1 MARIRTVTIRV
12 PESWCGQVNSRWMRQ
27 MLAGWLQH
35 PRPLP
40 ADPGPG
46 GAYLRLSIP
55 ERPLDAF
62 VEAVG
67 GDQSVALR
75 RLIAANLPLPAGRP
89 RARIPAAQVASKAV
103 PRVEILSKPALPPA
117 REIPKEVGPASPATA
132 PMLLECPWC
141 RGWVMHRWRNGR
153 FVCTG
158 CEAREQALWCHERQG
173 HSELACQ
180 RLNNPG
186 AFLDRYGLLIL
197 EAGIAGLAVFGLSG
211 LLIPMLAI
219 LGAVLD
225 DSEGAVLGAVLGALI
240 ALLRK
245 ASAVHQAAPPQ
256 ARVMPV
262 SQGFLV
268 WVPVK
273 P

>member
-1 MARIRTVTIRV
+1 
-12 PESWCGQVNSRWMRQ
+12 
-27 MLAGWLQH
+27 MLRDYFEH
-35 PRPLP
+35 PRVLCS
-40 ADPGPG
+40 DPGPG
-46 GAYLRLSIP
+46 GAFLRLSLP
-55 ERPLDAF
+55 GRPVRQLAESLQED
-62 VEAVG
+62 V
-67 GDQSVALR
+67 SVALR
-75 RLIAANLPLPAGRP
+75 RLIATYAALPLTRP
-89 RARIPAAQVASKAV
+89 RARIPAAQIASKAV
-103 PRVEILSKPALPPA
+103 PRVEILSKPGLPPA

-141 RGWVMHRWRNGR
+141 GGWVMHRWRNGR

-173 HSELACQ
+173 YSEPACQ
-180 RLNNPG
+180 SLNNPG
-186 AFLDRYGLLIL
+186 GFLDRYGLLIL

-211 LLIPMLAI
+211 LLVPMLAI
-219 LGAVLD
+219 VGAVLD
-225 DSEGAVLGAVLGALI
+225 DCEGAVLGAVVGALI

-245 ASAVHQAAPPQ
+245 ASAVHQAALPQ
-256 ARVMPV
+256 AQVMPV